1 MEDKQAATPKADRRF
16 ITQLPAE
23 VAGWRQDGLITEDQ
37 AQVLLARYSLP
48 EAGAAARSRAAA
60 ILATMGALAL
70 GLGVI
75 LFFASNWAAISK
87 EVKLALMV
95 IGVPAVYGAGYW
107 LRYYKQY
114 LRVGT
119 AIILLAAILYGAAI
133 HLVAQAYHVPVN
145 HPNLVLVWF
154 LGVIPLAY
162 VTRSHSV
169 LVLAL
174 ILMLS
179 AVGFRGQSW
188 LEDWDLIPFLGFP
201 LYLVLGLG
209 LYGLGKAQ
217 RQFELTRVYALP
229 FELVG
234 LLVAFAATYFL
245 AFQEWWKEYS
255 FFGFDGTGALDGVS
269 AEFWGLFGVA
279 ALVSVLGL
287 LAAGLSRY
295 RRGLS
300 WRGTLCEGLM
310 MLALLV
316 AASLVIFLPLRN
328 DIFYPVV
335 FNLLFLVGAIG
346 LLLLG
351 YVQGRELLINLAVLF
366 FAFQVFARY
375 FEFGFDLLDRSIVF
389 VGAGVILLAGGFA
402 MERGRRR
409 MVDRLR
415 SQEAQDEL

>member
-255 FFGFDGTGALDGVS
+255 SFGFDGTGALDGVS

-279 ALVSVLGL
+279 ALVSALGL
-287 LAAGLSRY
+287 LAAGLFRY

-300 WRGTLCEGLM
+300 WRGTLYEGLM
-310 MLALLV
+310 MLSLLV

>member
-95 IGVPAVYGAGYW
+95 IGVPRVYGAGYW

-145 HPNLVLVWF
+145 HPNLVLLWF

-179 AVGFRGQSW
+179 AVGF
-188 LEDWDLIPFLGFP
+188 
-201 LYLVLGLG
+201 
-209 LYGLGKAQ
+209 
-217 RQFELTRVYALP
+217 
-229 FELVG
+229 
-234 LLVAFAATYFL
+234 
-245 AFQEWWKEYS
+245 
-255 FFGFDGTGALDGVS
+255 GANPG
-269 AEFWGLFGVA
+269 
-279 ALVSVLGL
+279 
-287 LAAGLSRY
+287 
-295 RRGLS
+295 
-300 WRGTLCEGLM
+300 
-310 MLALLV
+310 
-316 AASLVIFLPLRN
+316 
-328 DIFYPVV
+328 
-335 FNLLFLVGAIG
+335 
-346 LLLLG
+346 
-351 YVQGRELLINLAVLF
+351 
-366 FAFQVFARY
+366 
-375 FEFGFDLLDRSIVF
+375 
-389 VGAGVILLAGGFA
+389 
-402 MERGRRR
+402 
-409 MVDRLR
+409 
-415 SQEAQDEL
+415 